1 MPIPTS
7 IPALRTALNAAFL
20 ERRREIDGLLV
31 ALLAEEHVLLLG
43 PPGTAKS
50 ALAQALADALEG
62 SYFQRLLTPFSVPE
76 ELFGP
81 FSLSALQADS
91 YERKID
97 GYLPTADVAFL
108 DECFKANSA
117 ILNALLTALNERAFD
132 QGASRIGIPLKLC
145 VGASNELPQD
155 DILAALYDR
164 FSIRFWVEPVKS
176 RDSRRALI
184 SMAGAPGAQVKVT
197 ADELQAARDAARA
210 VVLPPAV
217 VDALLDLHEALAR
230 VCGTVISD
238 RRLRKC
244 VKLIQARAA
253 LDGRDVATLRDLEIL
268 ADSLWQKPEDRAG
281 IYGQILTVAAPNRAA
296 AQVVVDAATEAI
308 SRLDLA
314 KLSTSNIGDA
324 AKVLKDLRAMVA
336 EIRGMGDD
344 VGDLA
349 DIVAGYVGEITRAT
363 AKALGT

>member
-1 MPIPTS
+1 MTIPSS
-7 IPALRTALNAAFL
+7 IPALRASLNAAFL
-20 ERRREIDGLLV
+20 ERRREVDGLLV

-50 ALAQALADALEG
+50 ALAQALAEALDG

-81 FSLSALQADS
+81 FSLSALQADT
-91 YERKID
+91 YERKIE

-132 QGASRIGIPLKLC
+132 QGANRISIPLKLTI
-145 VGASNELPQD
+145 GASNELPQD

-164 FSIRFWVEPVKS
+164 FSVRFWVEPVKS

-184 SMAGAPGAQVKVT
+184 AMSGAPVAQAKVSA
-197 ADELQAARDAARA
+197 ADLQAARDATRA

-217 VDALLDLHEALAR
+217 VDALLDLHEALGR
-230 VCGTVISD
+230 EGTVISD

-244 VKLIQARAA
+244 VKLVQARAA
-253 LDGRDVATLRDLEIL
+253 LDGRDEAVLRDLEIL

-296 AQVVVDAATEAI
+296 AQAIVDAATEAI
-308 SRLDLA
+308 SALNLA
-314 KLSTSNIGDA
+314 NLTAANIGDA
-324 AKVLKDLRAMVA
+324 AKKLREIRAMAA

-344 VGDLA
+344 VTDLA
-349 DIVAGYVGEITRAT
+349 DVVAGYAAEITRAT
-363 AKALGT
+363 TAALGG